1 MAWGRGPTS
10 FCCLWISNFLN
21 ITCWKDHS
29 SLNGLCTLVKNSFF
43 FLINTRNLPTET
55 WEKVSRP
62 GNKRIRGIQ
71 MTLIIVC
78 CCETG
83 GRIIK
88 PKIIK
93 EKYGNLMW
101 VCGGVPLFF
110 FHPFLILSV
119 GYTLQVG
126 NHKPLEKS
134 DSSVQTDVSDQKE
147 CLEFFVCVCA
157 NLEAVYISETL
168 RTQPSASIV
177 EQDGHSQTQMT

>member
-1 MAWGRGPTS
+1 MVFAPLS
-10 FCCLWISNFLN
+10 KI
-21 ITCWKDHS
+21 H
-29 SLNGLCTLVKNSFF
+29 FF
-43 FLINTRNLPTET
+43 SWSTQEIYQQRLERKLPNHP
-55 WEKVSRP
+55 RP
-62 GNKRIRGIQ
+62 GNKRILGIQ
-71 MTLIIVC
+71 MTLIIVR

-101 VCGGVPLFF
+101 VCVGVPLFF
-110 FHPFLILSV
+110 FHSFLILSV

-147 CLEFFVCVCA
+147 CLEFFGCVCA